1 MRTRFEFAFH
11 RVSREDAAR
20 AEVDPTLA
28 LLGAQGWEIRAAV
41 ARDDGSVLVALQRT
55 LDEEHPL
62 ADAASL
68 SSALAEPLV
77 PPSLDELERA
87 LPPSIAGDAVGAP
100 P

>member
-1 MRTRFEFAFH
+1 MRTRFEFSFH
-11 RVSREDAAR
+11 RVSPDDAAR

-28 LLGAQGWEIRAAV
+28 LLGSQGWEIRAA
-41 ARDDGSVLVALQRT
+41 APRDDGSVLVALQRT

-77 PPSLDELERA
+77 PPSLGELELT
-87 LPPSIAGDAVGAP
+87 LPPAIEGDAVGAP
-100 P
+100 